1 MTNNNDNNKLSPQN
15 STEIMELYGQVGRLT
30 GRMDSVETRQM
41 LWEQKIEKRL
51 TDIEELIKK
60 LSTALSQGQGAWKVL
75 TVIGYL
81 ILAVFTILPQI
92 INVFW

>member
-1 MTNNNDNNKLSPQN
+1 MTNNKNELSPKN

-30 GRMDSVETRQM
+30 GRMDSMETRQM

-51 TDIEELIKK
+51 TDIEELIKR
-60 LSTALSQGQGAWKVL
+60 LSEALSQGHGAWKVI

-81 ILAVFTILPQI
+81 ILAAFTILPQLMALLS
-92 INVFW
+92 